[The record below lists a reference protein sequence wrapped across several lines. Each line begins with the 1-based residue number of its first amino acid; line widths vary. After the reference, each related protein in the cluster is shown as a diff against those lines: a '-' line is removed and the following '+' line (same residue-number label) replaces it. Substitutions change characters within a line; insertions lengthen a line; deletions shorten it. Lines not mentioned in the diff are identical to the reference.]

1 MLRLMRGKPVGLS
14 AAAEHAE
21 GLQSHQPGADQLLQ
35 SWKERVNSIFR
46 NPLFYHHGKIPRRL
60 DKEFAVDAA
69 VRAEMS
75 GPVGLVPR
83 TG

>member
-46 NPLFYHHGKIPRRL
+46 IDDLDHHGEIPRRL

-69 VRAEMS
+69 VRAETQR
-75 GPVGLVPR
+75 PVKDGR